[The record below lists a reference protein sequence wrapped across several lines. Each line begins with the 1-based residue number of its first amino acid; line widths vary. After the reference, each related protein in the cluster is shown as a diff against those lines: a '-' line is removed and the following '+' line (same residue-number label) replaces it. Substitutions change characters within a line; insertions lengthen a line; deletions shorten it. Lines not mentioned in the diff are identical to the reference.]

1 MLPIASG
8 ERPAG
13 RWSRRLAESDAE
25 RLVPVTGNK
34 PHPRTFHHGSR
45 SRACNTRADM
55 VESAAPSRAPGNL
68 DLFVIGF
75 DNRAWSES
83 QNDRRRL
90 GLTCAVPWAA
100 AREARRPDRPPALGA
115 SLALLT

>member
-1 MLPIASG
+1 M
-8 ERPAG
+8 
-13 RWSRRLAESDAE
+13 
-25 RLVPVTGNK
+25 PVTGNR
-34 PHPRTFHHGSR
+34 PPGRTSGSR

-55 VESAAPSRAPGNL
+55 VEPAVPSRAPGYL

-75 DNRAWSES
+75 DNRAWSEFP
-83 QNDRRRL
+83 NDRRWL

-100 AREARRPDRPPALGA
+100 ARATYRPVRPPALGV